1 MSKDCNHTPHHTK
14 LASYSNFNWCIGNN
28 YAHTTFNQQLTL
40 NHDLKKVNVGGMQS
54 TSLLHTPLCYS

>member
-54 TSLLHTPLCYS
+54 TS